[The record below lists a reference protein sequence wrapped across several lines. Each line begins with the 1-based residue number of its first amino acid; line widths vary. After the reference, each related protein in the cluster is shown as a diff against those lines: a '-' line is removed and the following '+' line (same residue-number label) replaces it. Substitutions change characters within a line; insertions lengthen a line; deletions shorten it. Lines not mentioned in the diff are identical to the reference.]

1 MVFLKGALPHSE
13 IMAFLDTVDIY
24 IQPSKQEGLPRSV
37 VEAMSRGCL
46 CVGSRI
52 AGIPELLSTKYLFN
66 AGNVMQI
73 AKILADID
81 KDQLKEQAKRNIKIS
96 GLYVSS
102 ILNERRRTFL
112 EEFRDESIQK
122 IKNDM
127 DKQKESFIY

>member
-1 MVFLKGALPHSE
+1 
-13 IMAFLDTVDIY
+13 
-24 IQPSKQEGLPRSV
+24 
-37 VEAMSRGCL
+37 
-46 CVGSRI
+46 
-52 AGIPELLSTKYLFN
+52 
-66 AGNVMQI
+66 MQI

-127 DKQKESFIY
+127 DKQKRVIHLLNFIKNGGAENVALNYSKVFSKLGYH

>member
-1 MVFLKGALPHSE
+1 
-13 IMAFLDTVDIY
+13 MAFLDTVDIY